1 MRMFV
6 SFILR
11 KNRGKKEG
19 IAPVYVRFTMN
30 DRRVQLSTGISVD
43 TSKWDPKQQK
53 CIGRSREAQVLNNKI
68 LKVKTDLYDIYN
80 QLSAFEEDFDV
91 VDIKNR
97 MLKVDEGR
105 YIGVV
110 SVFDYYLDS
119 MKDKLHKSFSMETY
133 KHYKSSKGR
142 VEEFIK
148 SEYKINDFPVGK
160 INYNFLD
167 KFDRYLK
174 SKYKVHQNTAWN
186 YHKHLRRILNL
197 AISLEYME
205 KNPYSKYKVRLDPTN
220 REFLTLNELARIENK
235 KFALERLDLV
245 KNIFVFACYT
255 GLSYSDISKLHH
267 RHLAIGDDGNE
278 WLVID
283 RTKTNT
289 RCRIPLLPKAKEIL
303 ESFKDYPSISG
314 TGRLLP
320 VLSNQRLN
328 SYLKEIADACKIDKN
343 LSMHMARHTFATS
356 VTLSNGVP
364 IETVSKILG
373 HTSLKTTQ
381 IYAKILDKKIS
392 DDMSDLQK
400 KLEEKRKSKGV

>member
-11 KNRGKKEG
+11 KNRGNKEG

-30 DRRVQLSTGISVD
+30 DRRVQLSTGISVN
-43 TSKWDPKQQK
+43 TSKWDAKLQK
-53 CIGRSREAQVLNNKI
+53 CIGRSREAQVLNIKI

-91 VDIKNR
+91 SDIKSR
-97 MLKVDEGR
+97 MLKVDEGK

-148 SEYKINDFPVGK
+148 SQYKIKDYPVVK
-160 INYNFLD
+160 VDYNFLD

-174 SKYKVHQNTAWN
+174 LKYKVHQNTAWN

-197 AISLEYME
+197 SISLEYIE
-205 KNPYSKYKVRLDPTN
+205 KNPYDKYKVRLDPTN
-220 REFLTLNELARIENK
+220 REFLTLDELGRIEDK
-235 KFALERLDLV
+235 QFTLERLDLV

-255 GLSYSDISKLHH
+255 GLSYSDISKLHK
-267 RHLAIGDDGNE
+267 RHLAIGEDGNE
-278 WLVID
+278 WLIID
-283 RTKTNT
+283 RTKTST
-289 RCRIPLLPKAKEIL
+289 RCRIPMLPKAKEIL
-303 ESFKDYPSISG
+303 EAFKDYPSIIG
-314 TGRLLP
+314 TGKLLP

-328 SYLKEIADACKIDKN
+328 SYLKEIADVCKIEKN

-392 DDMSDLQK
+392 DDMSDLQIKLDK
-400 KLEEKRKSKGV
+400 KRSSKRI

>member
-1 MRMFV
+1 MFV

-11 KNRGKKEG
+11 KNRGNKEG

-30 DRRVQLSTGISVD
+30 DRRVQLSTGISVN
-43 TSKWDPKQQK
+43 TSKWDAKLQK
-53 CIGRSREAQVLNNKI
+53 CIGRSREAQVLNIKI

-91 VDIKNR
+91 SDIKSR
-97 MLKVDEGR
+97 MLKVDEGK

-148 SEYKINDFPVGK
+148 SQYKIKDYPVVK
-160 INYNFLD
+160 VDYNFLD

-174 SKYKVHQNTAWN
+174 LKYKVHQNTAWN

-197 AISLEYME
+197 SISLEYIE
-205 KNPYSKYKVRLDPTN
+205 KNPYDKYKVRLDPTN
-220 REFLTLNELARIENK
+220 REFLTLDELGRIEDK
-235 KFALERLDLV
+235 QFTLERLDLV

-255 GLSYSDISKLHH
+255 GLSYSDISKLHK
-267 RHLAIGDDGNE
+267 RHLAIGEDGNE
-278 WLVID
+278 WLIID
-283 RTKTNT
+283 RTKTST
-289 RCRIPLLPKAKEIL
+289 RCRIPMLPKAKEIL
-303 ESFKDYPSISG
+303 EAFKDYPSIIG
-314 TGRLLP
+314 TGKLLP

-328 SYLKEIADACKIDKN
+328 SYLKEIADVCKIEKN

-392 DDMSDLQK
+392 DDMSDLQIKLDK
-400 KLEEKRKSKGV
+400 KRSSKRI